1 MFIIWGKK
9 QKRFPEGYIANWCS
23 VCHDIREFK
32 VTRIHLASHVY
43 YISFSKGEPVGHTFA
58 CQHCGAEHYRNL
70 DQAFHTASESKPLD
84 LLIEETNPN
93 CMEIWH
99 DDVVLSEKMRQRPQ
113 ELTPAER
120 QHLLIQPLYHL
131 SYLAEKQGSNIT
143 LTGLLTGAGAIVL
156 GAAISGLLIPLVDH
170 PLWAAGITGGSIAG
184 LLYLSVSY
192 NRNRFMRREVYARL
206 KPLYLALQPSEAE
219 LNQAKIK
226 LKPTKLNIG
235 HWLNARALLKFLSD
249 SPATAQ
255 R

>member
-58 CQHCGAEHYRNL
+58 CQHCGAEHYRNI

-99 DDVVLSEKMRQRPQ
+99 EDVALSEKMRQRPQ
-113 ELTPAER
+113 ELTAAER

-219 LNQAKIK
+219 INQTKIT
-226 LKPTKLNIG
+226 LKPTKLKIG
-235 HWLNARALLKFLSD
+235 DWLNARALLKFLSD
-249 SPATAQ
+249 SPAAAQ

>member
-70 DQAFHTASESKPLD
+70 EQAFHTASESKPLD

-170 PLWAAGITGGSIAG
+170 PLWAAGITGVSIAG

-249 SPATAQ
+249 SPAAAQ